1 MVAYYYPEPLSA
13 KAEALVREA
22 PHPRISSLTEVEFVS
37 ALSRK
42 FRAGELSRSDAIR
55 VLSQFLAHLEASLYT
70 RIDIQYLH
78 FRLAREWIAGLTTA
92 LRTLD
97 ALHLAV
103 AASESLRI
111 VTADETLAR
120 SARQLGITSTYL
132 R

>member
-1 MVAYYYPEPLSA
+1 MAYYYPEALSE
-13 KAEALVREA
+13 KAEALVRGE

-42 FRAGELSRSDAIR
+42 VRARELPRNDAIR
-55 VLSQFLAHLEASLYT
+55 ILSEFLSHLEASLYT
-70 RIDIQYLH
+70 RVDIQSFH
-78 FRLAREWIAGLTTA
+78 FRMAREWIAGLTTA

-111 VTADETLAR
+111 VTADGTLAR
-120 SARQLGITSTYL
+120 SAKQLGIASTHV